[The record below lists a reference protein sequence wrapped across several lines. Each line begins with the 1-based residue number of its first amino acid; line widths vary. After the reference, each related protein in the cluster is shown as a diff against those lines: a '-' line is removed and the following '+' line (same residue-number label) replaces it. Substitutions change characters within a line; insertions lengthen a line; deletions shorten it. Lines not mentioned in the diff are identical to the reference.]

1 MSILVVG
8 SVAYDT
14 IKTPAGSRADALGGS
29 ATFFSIAASYFA
41 PVSVVAIVGD
51 DFLDGHVGLIE
62 SHGMDVSGLDRVT
75 GETFRWSGVYS
86 SEDVNSRET
95 LDTRLN
101 VFEDFSPSLST
112 EHRGKPYLFLANIT
126 PALQSS
132 VLAQMTVRPKLVALD
147 TMALWIEHSRE
158 ELTEAVASA
167 DVVFMDE
174 GEARSFSR
182 EHNLKAAAHRILELG
197 PTTVVVKRGEHGA
210 LLFRRQLIFAAPA
223 FPLDRVVDPTGA
235 GDSFAG
241 GFMGYLASTGD
252 LSDHGFRRA
261 AIVGS
266 TMGSFAVESFS
277 VDRLD
282 ALTPGRDREERFKA
296 IEEMTRFEPLGS
308 RESLPWRDSRRE
320 QSDTTDL
327 GDLGFDN
334 RNYQGRH
341 TRRLPLEAKA
351 SSASSGQPGRCR

>member
-14 IKTPAGSRADALGGS
+14 IKTPAGSRVDALGGS
-29 ATFFSIAASYFA
+29 ATFFSVAASYFA
-41 PVSVVAIVGD
+41 PVSVVAVVGD
-51 DFLDGHVGLIE
+51 DFLEEHVGLIE
-62 SHGMDVSGLDRVT
+62 SHGVDVSGLDRAA

-101 VFEDFSPSLST
+101 VFADFSPSLST
-112 EHRGKPYLFLANIT
+112 EQRTCPYLFLANIV
-126 PALQSS
+126 PALQSG
-132 VLAQMTVRPKLVALD
+132 VLAQMAARPRLVALD
-147 TMALWIEHSRE
+147 TMKLWIDGSRE
-158 ELTEAVASA
+158 ALTKAVASV

-174 GEARSFSR
+174 GEIRSFSCEQSLR
-182 EHNLKAAAHRILELG
+182 AAANRVLAMG

-210 LLFRRQLIFAAPA
+210 LVFRSEMMFASPA
-223 FPLDRVVDPTGA
+223 FPLDHVADPTGA

-252 LSDHGFRRA
+252 LSDEGFRRA
-261 AIVGS
+261 AILGS

-282 ALTPGRDREERFKA
+282 ALTTGNIENRFRA
-296 IEEMTRFEPLGS
+296 IEAMTRFEPLG
-308 RESLPWRDSRRE
+308 RCESLPRRE
-320 QSDTTDL
+320 PVPVA
-327 GDLGFDN
+327 G
-334 RNYQGRH
+334 
-341 TRRLPLEAKA
+341 
-351 SSASSGQPGRCR
+351 

>member
-29 ATFFSIAASYFA
+29 ATFFSVAASYFA
-41 PVSVVAIVGD
+41 PVSVVAVVGD
-51 DFLDGHVGLIE
+51 DFLDEHVGLIE
-62 SHGMDVSGLDRVT
+62 SHGVDTSGLDHAA

-86 SEDVNSRET
+86 SDDVNSRET

-101 VFEDFSPSLST
+101 VFADFSPRLSA
-112 EHRGKPYLFLANIT
+112 EQRDKPYLFLANIT
-126 PALQSS
+126 PALQSG
-132 VLAQMTVRPKLVALD
+132 VLAQMASRPKLVALD
-147 TMALWIEHSRE
+147 TMALWIDHSRE
-158 ELTEAVASA
+158 ALTKAVSSA

-182 EHNLKAAAHRILELG
+182 EHSLRAAAHRILAMG

-210 LLFRRQLIFAAPA
+210 LLFRRQMIFAAPA
-223 FPLDRVVDPTGA
+223 FPLDHVVDPTGA

-252 LSDHGFRRA
+252 LSDQGFRRA
-261 AIVGS
+261 AMVGS

-282 ALTPGRDREERFKA
+282 ALTPREIEERFEA
-296 IEEMTRFEPLGS
+296 IEEMTRFEPLGHG
-308 RESLPWRDSRRE
+308 ESLPWRE
-320 QSDTTDL
+320 TVV
-327 GDLGFDN
+327 
-334 RNYQGRH
+334 
-341 TRRLPLEAKA
+341 AV
-351 SSASSGQPGRCR
+351 